1 MSTPTSKETRSAPL
15 GEAGPGQPIAAGRR
29 ERAGVSAGRTPDDSA
44 TADQDGEH
52 GTSSGA
58 AEDET
63 YEPLDPH
70 PDTPDDLD
78 DDEPQ
83 RASEEAVPKDS

>member
-15 GEAGPGQPIAAGRR
+15 GEAGPGRGGVHRR
-29 ERAGVSAGRTPDDSA
+29 TGCSSAYAA